1 MYTLFQEPF
10 AQSSLD
16 SSSNRAQKEEPM
28 QKGQR
33 FRLTRYAM
41 AIALREGRH
50 FAILVPEGAIIEVL
64 NGPFDGT
71 RLMDVRYEGEL
82 VMMFTDD
89 METHTDRVTGESA

>member
-1 MYTLFQEPF
+1 
-10 AQSSLD
+10 
-16 SSSNRAQKEEPM
+16 M
-28 QKGQR
+28 QKNER

-41 AIALREGRH
+41 AIAMREERH
-50 FAILVPEGAIIEVL
+50 VAIIVPEGAIIEVL

-89 METHTDRVTGESA
+89 MKTHTDLVNGETA

>member
-1 MYTLFQEPF
+1 MKNGE
-10 AQSSLD
+10 
-16 SSSNRAQKEEPM
+16 
-28 QKGQR
+28 R

-41 AIALREGRH
+41 AIALRDERH
-50 FAILVPEGAIIEVL
+50 VAIMVPEGAIIEVL

-89 METHTDRVTGESA
+89 MKTHTEQVKGGAA